1 MALHFKVQLVAVAEE
16 GQQIPVEDLI
26 VLGKD
31 HERPEQLGLT
41 LAEAKALLLEL
52 QRQVLSRQI
61 AAFLASRTPCP
72 ACGRSRGVKDHK
84 TIVFR
89 TLFGKLELASPRL
102 RRCPCRQ
109 GGQAAISMSPASARL
124 A

>member
-1 MALHFKVQLVAVAEE
+1 MALHFKVQLVAVADED
-16 GQQIPVEDLI
+16 QQLSVEDLI
-26 VLGKD
+26 VLDKD

-72 ACGRSRGVKDHK
+72 ARAH
-84 TIVFR
+84 R
-89 TLFGKLELASPRL
+89 TRVAVPGEQVGLPGLVRAD
-102 RRCPCRQ
+102 RQ
-109 GGQAAISMSPASARL
+109 GPA
-124 A
+124 